1 MVHSWSQ
8 ILTSLLFFAQNFIS
22 FALYSFTYRKGYFTE
37 HVLIDKLRKISSIL
51 LQHAAIY
58 FKLMLQIF
66 NYFTEQSRTTFY
78 PYITNTLYVS
88 LLCDSSKRNFANI
101 IVMQVQKIKFQLE
114 LRAVEKLVFLREF
127 FLIISQSRLLNRDYI
142 TFNSNRAGSNLV
154 N

>member
-1 MVHSWSQ
+1 
-8 ILTSLLFFAQNFIS
+8 
-22 FALYSFTYRKGYFTE
+22 
-37 HVLIDKLRKISSIL
+37 
-51 LQHAAIY
+51 
-58 FKLMLQIF
+58 MLQIF

>member
-1 MVHSWSQ
+1 MVHSWSRLLRAHYFLPK
-8 ILTSLLFFAQNFIS
+8 ILYLSHFIVLRTAKAILQNMYWSVNWEKYLLFFCSMQQSTLNLCCKSLIIS
-22 FALYSFTYRKGYFTE
+22 LNKVEQHST
-37 HVLIDKLRKISSIL
+37 HIL
-51 LQHAAIY
+51 LI
-58 FKLMLQIF
+58 
-66 NYFTEQSRTTFY
+66 
-78 PYITNTLYVS
+78 LYMFPCYVIVLS
-88 LLCDSSKRNFANI
+88 EISQI